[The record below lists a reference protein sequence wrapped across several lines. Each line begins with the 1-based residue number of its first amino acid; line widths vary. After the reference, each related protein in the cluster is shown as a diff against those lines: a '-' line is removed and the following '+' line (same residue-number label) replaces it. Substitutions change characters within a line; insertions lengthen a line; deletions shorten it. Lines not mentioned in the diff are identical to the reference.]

1 MMCDDRAG
9 SLVTGTRA
17 TLQLS
22 QHERN
27 ASTQRDAVDLAD
39 FLGLH
44 IESSRRDERSARHR
58 WAHASQTWSGDKAW
72 AWNDGWWWVMMR
84 RKGISWL
91 LTIEMSFAWL
101 IHSFP
106 GLLWE
111 VAPPAWGDRVKLWSV
126 CSWASAFI
134 TRAERALVF
143 SLPLCNPF
151 ARSAGIF
158 QYSEFLSF
166 HVLFETLLS
175 SPKKKKNQTH

>member
-1 MMCDDRAG
+1 MMMCDNRAG

-101 IHSFP
+101 IHSFLA
-106 GLLWE
+106 LLWE
-111 VAPPAWGDRVKLWSV
+111 VAPPAWGDRVHQREKTLISLFLGPRLYHEG
-126 CSWASAFI
+126 WASPCVQL
-134 TRAERALVF
+134 TPV
-143 SLPLCNPF
+143 
-151 ARSAGIF
+151 
-158 QYSEFLSF
+158 
-166 HVLFETLLS
+166 
-175 SPKKKKNQTH
+175 